1 MAYVFLAIVVLV
13 VVGLIAR
20 AVLAARRSTAA
31 PDTTAG
37 GSDVTDRSV
46 RPSPPSGRP
55 TRG

>member
-13 VVGLIAR
+13 VVGLVAR